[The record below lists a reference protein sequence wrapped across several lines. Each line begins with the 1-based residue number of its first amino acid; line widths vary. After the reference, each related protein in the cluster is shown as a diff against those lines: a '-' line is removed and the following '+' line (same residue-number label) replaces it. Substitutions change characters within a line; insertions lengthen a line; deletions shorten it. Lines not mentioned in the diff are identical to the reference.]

1 MLKKSKRGASK
12 CKKKFLDPTQFKIEF
27 DETGQAIG
35 KNQAIFNSWVGVE
48 CRKRIPYHKLA
59 KDVDKKI
66 YDDIWEYTKESWNIP
81 DDKAKEVTLR
91 KGKASMRSFR
101 HELVKKYV
109 EKNKTPFLIYDHL
122 DKQHWDSFV
131 SHASTTEFKEKGQK
145 ASINARKNIEPARVG
160 RGGFSRLKPLYKSR
174 WKQLVS
180 TYPHLAKIQNE
191 HSRMYAV
198 SRAHLNPQ
206 TNLYELGNHLQSE
219 GILTG
224 TIEELYSKE
233 KEMMADGSY
242 YEPGKDVVTEVVG
255 KGRQHGGRTRLFS
268 SLIGVRDS
276 LFLELKTKKKKGLVS
291 NSTVEESPLSQDSS
305 HAPNSCYY
313 NLPEI
318 KSVKKCEL
326 LWPFDQDHQNKV
338 LATGLVYPTAE
349 RSIHGFLM
357 KEGFVKVQVDRVK
370 ENCKML
376 HVLPETRIEGEVERM
391 EDTEGCFI
399 QWPRKSLNI
408 LNTNS
413 HGQSLITQVQ
423 SVSTPDCRPQSI
435 QQVRQ
440 STNTHAMPELKESP
454 NCHPPSMPSKDEI
467 QELQRYTMALHD
479 DQAFVDLLNDNL
491 PYSNPVESDHVCP
504 PYKTASASVPKI
516 KNEKVAKLLKDA
528 EKSRPL
534 SVYKIAQQLVF
545 MSNET
550 TYIIAT
556 SPLGMY
562 QEPFTERVEI
572 EAVIQ
577 LCVNGWV
584 DICFMH
590 YFSMYLYTI
599 GRNAGLNQTAYFN
612 PRFIEGTMLLTEK
625 RNVINHIINVI
636 SFEKNK
642 RWFLAPHLVGGHWIL
657 ILLHCHP
664 KDKSWKGHIF
674 DSLGKGKNP
683 SYYVLKDIID
693 EAIDQKITWNMVN
706 CRQQANGWE
715 CGYCVMMTM
724 YDFVINCR
732 EHLLIDN
739 CSLVSQEEVDA
750 FIERTLNGFVST
762 FVED

>member
-131 SHASTTEFKEKGQK
+131 SHASTTEFK
-145 ASINARKNIEPARVG
+145 
-160 RGGFSRLKPLYKSR
+160 
-174 WKQLVS
+174 
-180 TYPHLAKIQNE
+180 
-191 HSRMYAV
+191 
-198 SRAHLNPQ
+198 
-206 TNLYELGNHLQSE
+206 
-219 GILTG
+219 
-224 TIEELYSKE
+224 YSKE

-357 KEGFVKVQVDRVK
+357 KEGFVKVQ
-370 ENCKML
+370 
-376 HVLPETRIEGEVERM
+376 
-391 EDTEGCFI
+391 
-399 QWPRKSLNI
+399 I

-479 DQAFVDLLNDNL
+479 DQAFVDLVITLFMKVFLNDNL

-642 RWFLAPHLVGGHWIL
+642 RWFLAPHLVG
-657 ILLHCHP
+657 
-664 KDKSWKGHIF
+664 
-674 DSLGKGKNP
+674 
-683 SYYVLKDIID
+683 
-693 EAIDQKITWNMVN
+693 
-706 CRQQANGWE
+706 
-715 CGYCVMMTM
+715 
-724 YDFVINCR
+724 
-732 EHLLIDN
+732 
-739 CSLVSQEEVDA
+739 LVSQEEVDA

>member
-1 MLKKSKRGASK
+1 MLKKGKRGASK
-12 CKKKFLDPTQFKIEF
+12 CKKKFLDPTQFNIEF
-27 DETGQAIG
+27 DDTGQAIG
-35 KNQAIFNSWVGVE
+35 KNQAIFNSWFGVE
-48 CRKRIPYHKLA
+48 CRKRILYHKLA

-81 DDKAKEVTLR
+81 DDKAKEVTLK

-122 DKQHWDSFV
+122 DKQHLDSFV
-131 SHASTTEFKEKGQK
+131 AHASTTEFKEKGQN

-160 RGGFSRLKPLYKSR
+160 RGWFSRLKPLYNSR

-180 TYPHLAKIQNE
+180 TYPHLAEIQNE
-191 HSRMYAV
+191 HSRIYAV
-198 SRAHLNPQ
+198 SRARLNPQ

-219 GILTG
+219 GVLTG
-224 TIEELYSKE
+224 IIEELYSKE

-242 YEPGKDVVTEVVG
+242 YEPEKDVVTEVVG

-268 SLIGVRDS
+268 SLIG
-276 LFLELKTKKKKGLVS
+276 
-291 NSTVEESPLSQDSS
+291 
-305 HAPNSCYY
+305 
-313 NLPEI
+313 
-318 KSVKKCEL
+318 SVKKCEL

-357 KEGFVKVQVDRVK
+357 KEGFVKVQ
-370 ENCKML
+370 
-376 HVLPETRIEGEVERM
+376 
-391 EDTEGCFI
+391 
-399 QWPRKSLNI
+399 I

-435 QQVRQ
+435 QQVQQ

-467 QELQRYTMALHD
+467 QELQRYTMVLHD

-491 PYSNPVESDHVCP
+491 PYSNSVESDHVCQ

-534 SVYKIAQQLVF
+534 SVYKIAQQLAF
-545 MSNET
+545 MSNEMT
-550 TYIIAT
+550 DIIAT

-599 GRNAGLNQTAYFN
+599 GRNAGLNQTSYFN

-625 RNVINHIINVI
+625 RNVINHIIRVI

-657 ILLHCHP
+657 ILLHFHP

-715 CGYCVMMTM
+715 CSYCVMMTM
-724 YDFVINCR
+724 YDFVMNCR

-750 FIERTLNGFVST
+750 FIERTLNEFVST